1 MQLTII
7 LLMLAGVFAG
17 ALIGRLFLRRE
28 SGRPERRMRLW
39 RRVTGAAITVII
51 WVLLF
56 LLGVEVGCDDSIIS
70 GFATLGVRA
79 VVLAASATLG
89 SCVAAWALWRF
100 CTRKHRN
107 GAPLPGS
114 SAAGERQEKQS
125 LWKMMRGSLI
135 IVAFFVAG
143 ILCALGGLLRLT
155 EGDSD
160 LSFIALCTLMMFV
173 GMSVG
178 SDLSALKSLRT
189 LSPALLLLPVM
200 TVVGTLA
207 GCALVTP
214 LMRGTLLT
222 DNLAVGCGFAYYSLS
237 SIFITGI
244 RGAALGAVALT
255 SNITR
260 EILTLMLAPFMCRAF
275 GPLAPIS
282 AGGATSADT
291 TFGAI
296 VAASGQQFAVLSIFH
311 GFLVDF
317 SVPFLVTFFCTI

>member
-7 LLMLAGVFAG
+7 LLMLAGVCVG

-28 SGRPERRMRLW
+28 SGRPERRMHVW
-39 RRVTGAAITVII
+39 RRVTGTAITVII

-79 VVLAASATLG
+79 VILAAAATLG
-89 SCVAAWALWRF
+89 SCVAAWGLWRF
-100 CTRKHRN
+100 CTRKHRS
-107 GAPLPGS
+107 GSPLRTS
-114 SAAGERQEKQS
+114 YADGERPEKQS
-125 LWKMMRGSLI
+125 IWKMMRGSLI

-143 ILCALGGLLRLT
+143 IVCAVSGVIRLT

-178 SDLSALKSLRT
+178 SDLSALKSLRR

-200 TVVGTLA
+200 TVVGTIA

-237 SIFITGI
+237 SIFITGM

-260 EILTLMLAPFMCRAF
+260 EILTLLLAPFMCRGF

-282 AGGATSADT
+282 AGGATSMDT